1 MNPNRNIDRRDG
13 GGPWFID
20 PAEYV
25 TTDDTADPIDPGE
38 FVEIPFHRIEYNGR
52 KRFFQ
57 PWLPFDVVQLKNLN
71 TASAVE
77 VVLNGQFNLILEPN
91 AVDTFDRAQVKT
103 VRVTNIGDDPIE
115 PGEFIVQTSVEPYG
129 ADDAALSNAKR
140 GPVEK
145 FVRGVFNQ

>member
-20 PAEYV
+20 PTEYV
-25 TTDDTADPIDPGE
+25 TTDNDAEPIEAGE
-38 FVEIPFHRIEYNGR
+38 FVEIPFGRIEYNGR

-71 TASAVE
+71 QTVPVE
-77 VVLNGQFNLILEPN
+77 VLLNGQFNLVIEPN

-103 VRVTNIGDDPIE
+103 VRITNMGDSDIE
-115 PGEFIVQTSVEPYG
+115 QGEFIVQTSVEPFG

-140 GPVEK
+140 GPIEK